1 MIDYN
6 TLTKEEKIVYD
17 NWIPDIHQDPR
28 MTDEQAIEQTILS
41 MRRGQYYIVERS
53 GVLLLIYKET
63 YWVGRVHIF
72 SENKTYNYITAGK
85 SIFKHVFDN
94 SDLQIVYGFTS
105 QKKFLNTIVKGGMDY
120 VGILEKCHKSG
131 ENFVDQYIFSV
142 QREKFYDFLE
152 KNPISEENV

>member
-6 TLTKEEKIVYD
+6 TLTKQEKIVYD
-17 NWIPDIHQDPR
+17 NWIPGIHQDPR
-28 MTDEQAIEQTILS
+28 MTDEQAIEDVISS
-41 MRRGQYYIVERS
+41 MRRGYYYVVEYS

-72 SENKTYNYITAGK
+72 SENKKYNYITAGK
-85 SIFKHVFDN
+85 TIFKHVFDN
-94 SDLQIVYGFTS
+94 SDLQIVYGYTS
-105 QKKFLNTIVKGGMDY
+105 QKKFLNTVVKGGMECI
-120 VGILEKCHKSG
+120 GILEKSYKSG
-131 ENFVDQYIFSV
+131 EKFADQYIFSV